1 MLGLMLMLSRRDRP
15 LSGLTDATGP
25 GGTRWALGFATA
37 AGARLITLCASNLVI
52 SSIPAF
58 DGVNTV

>member
-1 MLGLMLMLSRRDRP
+1 MLMPRDRP
-15 LSGLTDATGP
+15 LSGLADAAGP

-37 AGARLITLCASNLVI
+37 ARARLITLCASNLVI
-52 SSIPAF
+52 SSIPAL